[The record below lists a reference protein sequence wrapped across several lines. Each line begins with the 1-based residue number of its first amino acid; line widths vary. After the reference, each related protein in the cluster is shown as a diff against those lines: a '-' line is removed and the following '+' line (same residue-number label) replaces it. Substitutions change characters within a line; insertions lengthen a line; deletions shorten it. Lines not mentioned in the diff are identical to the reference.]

1 MATNLETIEIN
12 GLLAELA
19 YLKLESSWFNGYTDE
34 GVKRSIYNKS
44 DVLEFIDIT
53 INEKGENDGKG
64 LSGIELERK
73 EIIKSLLDKYE
84 IVAFEST
91 HPTYISG
98 TNYTEGSDFQG
109 MILKEKGTTNYI
121 AAIRGTD
128 STTDIFN
135 DVVNIGITNY
145 NNQIEEARDFIYKN
159 IISESITKDQLTIV
173 GHSLGGIHT
182 QQLAF
187 LVPKLQLGN
196 AYKNQIK

>member
-1 MATNLETIEIN
+1 MVTNLETIEIN

-19 YLKLESSWFNGYTDE
+19 YLELENYTDSLTNLE
-34 GVKRSIYNKS
+34 KLK
-44 DVLEFIDIT
+44 EFIDGT
-53 INEKGENDGKG
+53 VNKDGENDGKG

-109 MILKEKGTTNYI
+109 MLLKEKGTTNYI

-159 IISESITKDQLTIV
+159 II
-173 GHSLGGIHT
+173 
-182 QQLAF
+182 
-187 LVPKLQLGN
+187 
-196 AYKNQIK
+196 